1 MINVGRIDFVN
12 SDTVYYGLEHGLVET
27 DVEIN
32 LVKGFPTA
40 LNSMLMHG
48 DLDIAPISSVEYAR
62 HPDDYL
68 VLPNLSVSSEGE
80 VGSIFLFSR
89 RPIEELGDS
98 RIAVSSTSATSVV
111 LLKIL
116 MELEHDASPTYVSM
130 DPDVGEMLG
139 EADAALVIGDHALL
153 AERDNEDPDLH
164 IYDLGRL
171 WRDYSGERMVYAVW
185 AVREELDRGDARAA
199 GRALEE
205 SKELGYTHADDIAA
219 ELAERMDIHQGYALR
234 YLRMLDH
241 DFTEEHRRGLMKYYR
256 EAERIGAI
264 DGVPELRMVDM
275 NE

>member
-12 SDTVYYGLEHGLVET
+12 SDTVYYGLEQGLVECP
-27 DVEIN
+27 VGIN

-62 HPDDYL
+62 NPGDYL
-68 VLPNLSVSSEGE
+68 LLPHLSVSSESE
-80 VGSIFLFSR
+80 VGSIFLFSHK
-89 RPIEELGDS
+89 PIEELDGA

-116 MELEHDASPTYVSM
+116 LEQGYEASPTYVTM
-130 DPDVGEMLG
+130 DPDVDEMLA

-153 AERDNEDPDLH
+153 AERDNDDPSLE
-164 IYDLGRL
+164 IYDLGRE

-185 AVREELDRGDARAA
+185 AVREEVESADARAA

-205 SKELGYTHADDIAA
+205 SKELGYRHVDDIAR

-234 YLRMLDH
+234 YLKMLDH
-241 DFTEEHRRGLMKYYR
+241 DFTPDHGRGLMKYYR

-264 DGVPELRMVDM
+264 TGVPELRMLDM
-275 NE
+275 DE

>member
-12 SDTVYYGLEHGLVET
+12 SDTVYYGLENGLVESE
-27 DVEIN
+27 VEIN

-40 LNSMLMHG
+40 LNSMLEHG

-62 HPDDYL
+62 NPDSYL
-68 VLPNLSVSSEGE
+68 LLPNLSVSSEAE

-89 RPIEELGDS
+89 RPIEELNGATV
-98 RIAVSSTSATSVV
+98 AVSSTSATSVV

-116 MELEHDASPTYVSM
+116 LELEYEASPTYVSM
-130 DPDVGEMLG
+130 DPDVDEMLG
-139 EADAALVIGDHALL
+139 EAYAALVIGDHALL
-153 AERDNEDPDLH
+153 AERDNTDPDLQ
-164 IYDLGRL
+164 IYDLGRE

-185 AVREELDRGDARAA
+185 AVREEVDSEDVGAA

-205 SKELGYTHADDIAA
+205 SKRLGYRHADAIAS
-219 ELAERMDIHQGYALR
+219 ELADRMEIHQGYALR
-234 YLRMLDH
+234 YLKMLDH
-241 DFTEEHRRGLMKYYR
+241 DFTPEHRRGLMKYYR
-256 EAERIGAI
+256 LAERISAI